1 MSAMPENW
9 EPPVDAWQS
18 RFAPGVTEIVFGYF
32 GVQYAPGGDIGAF
45 ERWWDEAGVAA
56 PAPSF
61 MTRAHVRDASDME
74 NTVFIAYWPSKSD
87 FDAWWETV
95 AVSAWWEDEARLSGP
110 FGVWR
115 EVYCVPVD
123 HFETLHSS
131 QTEHGVASIA
141 QDLGEPIK
149 EHAYWGGMRDRVP
162 ASSQLDFSSPWAEMP
177 EPDLKATRGA
187 RVRVA
192 VPDNV
197 CLIRSGQDL
206 TLSSGKERETY
217 QDVVRPH
224 LTAGMAFLRDNPKD
238 TSCFSCRLMD
248 EVSMDGAPKQQTFG
262 LAAFRSM
269 KDLEDWS
276 KSHPTHLAIFG
287 SFFQMMEAH
296 QGQLDLKLWHEV
308 LVADGANTIADYTNC
323 HPRTGF
329 LPWCPTIQEVDE

>member
-1 MSAMPENW
+1 MSNMPENW

-18 RFAPGVTEIVFGYF
+18 RFAPGVTEIVFAYF
-32 GVQYAPGGDIGAF
+32 GVQSAPGGDITAF
-45 ERWWDEAGVAA
+45 ENWWQGTDDAA

-61 MTRAHVRDASDME
+61 ITRAQVRDASDMD
-74 NTVFIAYWPSKSD
+74 NTVFIAYWPSRAE
-87 FDAWWETV
+87 FEAWWVNEG
-95 AVSAWWEDEARLSGP
+95 VSSWWEEEARLNGP
-110 FGVWR
+110 VGLWR
-115 EVYCVPVD
+115 EVYSVPVD

-131 QTEHGVASIA
+131 QTEHGVASLA
-141 QDLGEPIK
+141 ADWGEPIK

-162 ASSQLDFSSPWAEMP
+162 ASSQLDFASPIEAL
-177 EPDLKATRGA
+177 PDIDIKETRGK
-187 RVRVA
+187 RVVVG

-224 LTAGMAFLRDNPKD
+224 LTAGMAFLRDNPKE
-238 TSCFSCRLMD
+238 TNCFSCRLMD
-248 EVSMDGAPKQQTFG
+248 ETELDGRPKQQTFG

-269 KDLEDWS
+269 EDLEDWS

-296 QGQLDLKLWHEV
+296 EGHLDLKLWHEV
-308 LVADGANTIADYTNC
+308 LVADGRNTIAEYINC

-329 LPWCPTIQEVDE
+329 LPWCPLAE